1 MTARNEK
8 VSQTRTPMKKQITA
22 FIPYSGQDFTRAT
35 VAQLQQIG
43 LVAKISL
50 LTTRETVPSIEGTTV
65 LGVQSLLGSQTRALL
80 AHRARTRY
88 ILFLLHDTAID
99 LGEHALE
106 RFVQVADM
114 TGAGCVYADY
124 VDLKEGAR
132 TPHPV
137 IEYQSGSIRDDF
149 NFGSLLLLRTET
161 VQSAERE
168 IRSPDVT
175 YAGWYSLRLAL
186 ARRAPIVRVGEFL
199 YSKIESDARK
209 SGEKLFDYVDP
220 RNRQVQIEMETAAT
234 LHLKKVGAYLT
245 PAFAPLRLDR
255 DAFPVEASVIIPVRN
270 RVRTISDAIGSVL
283 KQETAFSFNCIV
295 VDNHSTDGTTEIVR
309 DAAARDTRVIHLVP
323 ERLDLGIGGC
333 WSRAVDD
340 ERCGRFAVQLDS
352 DDMYHDATTIQKI
365 IEAFRKEKC
374 AMVIGSYR
382 MTNFQLQEIPPGV
395 IDHREWTPENG
406 RNNALRINGLGAP
419 RAFFT
424 PVLRTIKIPNVS
436 YGEDY
441 AVGLAISR
449 DYRIGRIYEP
459 LYLCRRWEGN
469 SDADLDIARQ
479 NAFNHYK
486 DKLRTFELA
495 ARQRK
500 NRAARKSR
508 A

>member
-1 MTARNEK
+1 
-8 VSQTRTPMKKQITA
+8 MKPLTV
-22 FIPYSGQDFTRAT
+22 FIPYGGEEYTRAT
-35 VAQLQQIG
+35 VAQLRQSG
-43 LVAKISL
+43 LVARIFL
-50 LTTRETVPSIEGTTV
+50 LATNRALPPMEGTTV
-65 LGVQSLLGSQTRALL
+65 LHVQTLPGSQTRSLL
-80 AHRARTRY
+80 ARRARSPY
-88 ILFLLHDTAID
+88 ILFVLHDTAID
-99 LGEHALE
+99 LGQHALE
-106 RFVQVADM
+106 RYVQVADM

-124 VDLKEGAR
+124 FDMKEGAR

-137 IEYQSGSIRDDF
+137 IEYQAGSIRDDF

-161 VQSAERE
+161 VRSAERE
-168 IRSPDVT
+168 VRASEYS

-186 ARRAPIVRVGEFL
+186 SRRAPVVRIGEYL
-199 YSKIESDARK
+199 YSKIESDVRR

-220 RNRQVQIEMETAAT
+220 RHRQVQIEMEQAAT
-234 LHLKKVGAYLT
+234 FHLKKAGAYL
-245 PAFAPLRLDR
+245 APVFVPVRIER
-255 DAFPVEASVIIPVRN
+255 GVYPVEASVIIPVRN
-270 RVRTISDAIGSVL
+270 RVRTINDAIGSVL
-283 KQETAFSFNCIV
+283 KQETGFPFNCIV
-295 VDNHSTDGTTEIVR
+295 VDNHSTDGTTEFVR
-309 DAAARDTRVIHLVP
+309 EAAARDSRVIHLVP

-333 WSRAVDD
+333 WSRAVHD

-352 DDMYHDATTIQKI
+352 DDLYRDATTLQKI
-365 IEAFRKEKC
+365 VGTFYSEEC
-374 AMVIGSYR
+374 AMVVGSYQ

-424 PVLRTIKIPNVS
+424 PVLRAIDIPNVS

-459 LYLCRRWEGN
+459 VYLCRRWEGN

-495 ARQRK
+495 ARQQK
-500 NRAARKSR
+500 NAAARKR
-508 A
+508 RG